1 MEMVGT
7 FVNRG
12 ALAAGVVTLALL
24 AGAIGLAGPTAQDC
38 LSAAA
43 AQPEGQVEPVRARV
57 RPAYAMRAG
66 GAALDGAAHPRARS
80 RPVSATSGRPLAA
93 ADAQLPRKI
102 RPGPGS
108 ATTALPAGAPYACA

>member
-1 MEMVGT
+1 MVGT
-7 FVNRG
+7 IVNRG

-24 AGAIGLAGPTAQDC
+24 AGAIGFAGPTAQDC

-43 AQPEGQVEPVRARV
+43 AQPAGQVEPVRARV
-57 RPAYAMRAG
+57 RPAHAMRAG

-93 ADAQLPRKI
+93 ADAPLPRRI
-102 RPGPGS
+102 RPGPGP
-108 ATTALPAGAPYACA
+108 ATTALPTGAPHACA